1 MSVDTRVAL
10 DLDDLPMDIF
20 ELTDQ
25 GLVVESLSTGHGM
38 TRVDASPCSLCSA
51 CSCCCSS

>member
-10 DLDDLPMDIF
+10 DLDDLPMDVF
-20 ELTDQ
+20 ELTEQ
-25 GLVVESLSTGHGM
+25 GLAVESLSTGHGM
-38 TRVDASPCSLCSA
+38 HPVTVSACSPCSA

>member
-1 MSVDTRVAL
+1 VLSVDQMVAL

-25 GLVVESLSTGHGM
+25 GLTVESLTVGHGM
-38 TRVDASPCSLCSA
+38 TQMAASCSCP
-51 CSCCCSS
+51 CSCCSWSS